1 MQNLVRRLFAD
12 RNWLEKMLKFLPA
25 DDLFPDMAILWSLIN
40 STVGTDFIVCVLN
53 FSNWRIIDQFYLYIE
68 KWEINA
74 EYFYGVEGW

>member
-53 FSNWRIIDQFYLYIE
+53 FSN
-68 KWEINA
+68 
-74 EYFYGVEGW
+74 